1 MKIRIKLT
9 LLQTF
14 GLCVATILI
23 LAGGWLIGLIVGFI
37 SIPYSF
43 VDINDQDAF
52 IHIDFDTRE

>member
-14 GLCVATILI
+14 GLCVAIILI
-23 LAGGWLIGLIVGFI
+23 LAGGWFLGLIVGFI

-43 VDINDQDAF
+43 VEINDQDAF
-52 IHIDFDTRE
+52 ININFDTRE